1 MVDQQQAPEER
12 AEAAARD
19 LADTGRA
26 VTARAVREIAGVRM
40 TVAATVAKAW
50 NDATSED
57 ATVPIPDVP
66 EDVQGRLQAIWS
78 DAYRSALDAVNP
90 ERDRLQVEV
99 EQLHEDIEAYIAD
112 ANTAETTE
120 SVLRAELDQAAQRA
134 TKAAADAST
143 AIEQAQQQT
152 AEIRGRAEQLE
163 LENIRLNQ
171 LINERLSKLT
181 SNEE

>member
-1 MVDQQQAPEER
+1 MIDEKQTPEER
-12 AEAAARD
+12 AGAAARD

-50 NDATSED
+50 NDTTNED

-66 EDVQGRLQAIWS
+66 EDVQGRLQAIWA
-78 DAYRSALDAVNP
+78 DAYRAAVDTVAP
-90 ERDRLQVEV
+90 QRDRLQLEV
-99 EQLHEDIEAYIAD
+99 EHLTKDAQAYIAD
-112 ANTAETTE
+112 LHAAEETE
-120 SVLRAELDQAAQRA
+120 HALRTELDQAAQRA
-134 TKAAADAST
+134 TKAEADAAT
-143 AIEQAQQQT
+143 AIEQAQQQA

-163 LENIRLNQ
+163 QENTRLNH
-171 LINERLSKLT
+171 LIDERLSKLT